1 MVTFSLTGKQAL
13 VTGANKG
20 LGKAIA
26 VALAEHGATVYGTSR
41 TADGTKQIESLL
53 GTEGLILDIAD
64 GGSRARFVTDL
75 PRVTGGNVEI
85 LVNNAGV
92 NHPAP
97 ALNVTEQQWDLII
110 DTNLKGTFFLTR
122 ELAGQWIAAGVPGVV
137 VNVGSQ
143 AGKVGIEERA
153 VYCASKGGLDQ
164 LTKVLAIEWAP
175 HGIRVN
181 TVAPTFIRTDLTA
194 PTLDRPDLGSTL
206 LSRIPLGRFGA
217 PDDVAGAVV
226 FLAGDAAA
234 LITGHALL
242 VDGGYTAW

>member
-1 MVTFSLTGKQAL
+1 VVTFSLSGKRAL

-26 VALAEHGATVYGTSR
+26 AALAEFGATVYGTSR
-41 TADGTKQIESLL
+41 TAEGGAQIESDL
-53 GTEGLILDIAD
+53 GTKGLVLDIAD
-64 GGSRARFVTDL
+64 VGSIAGFVAGLEQQTRGTVD
-75 PRVTGGNVEI
+75 I

-97 ALNVTEQQWDLII
+97 ALDVTERQWDSIV

-122 ELAGQWIAAGVPGVV
+122 ELARGWISAGVAGTV

-143 AGKVGIEERA
+143 AGTVGIEERA
-153 VYCASKGGLDQ
+153 VYCATKGGLDQ

-194 PTLDRPDLGSTL
+194 ATLDRPDFGSKL
-206 LSRIPLGRFGA
+206 LSRIPMGRFGA
-217 PDDVAGAVV
+217 PDDVVGAVV
-226 FLAGDAAA
+226 FLAGGAAS